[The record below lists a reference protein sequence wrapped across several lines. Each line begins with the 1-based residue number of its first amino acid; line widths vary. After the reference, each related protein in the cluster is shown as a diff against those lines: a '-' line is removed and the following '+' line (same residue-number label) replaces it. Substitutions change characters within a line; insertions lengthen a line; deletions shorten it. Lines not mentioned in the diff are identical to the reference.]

1 MPSRKRPALSRR
13 TLLATAGAAVASA
26 LLPRRVFSAAKA
38 KIRIGLLL
46 PYSGTYAALGNNI
59 TDAMKL
65 AASEH
70 DNKLAG
76 REIEWVAVDDESDP
90 AKAPANVN
98 KLVVG
103 EKVDILTGPVHSG
116 VAMAMMQIVR
126 QEKTLTVVTNAGAQA
141 VTGNL
146 CAPNVFRT
154 SFSNWQTSYPCADVV
169 LKDGRK
175 KVVLMFW
182 NYSFGQESM
191 AAFKEGFTK
200 GGGTIVKEI
209 PVPFPSTEF
218 QANLSEIA
226 AIKPDAVFVFFAGAG
241 AAKFVKDYA
250 AAGLKDKVALYGT
263 GFLTEGVLGA
273 TGAAAEGVKTTL
285 HYADALDTPLN
296 KKFRE
301 AFKKATSREAD
312 VYAVAGYDAVHLLA
326 KALDKVKGDTG
337 AQKELIAALESTRL
351 ESPRGPFRFSKT
363 HNPVQNVYVR
373 QVKDGREAVLGVAQK
388 DAEDPAFG
396 CSMAK

>member
-1 MPSRKRPALSRR
+1 MTLSRR
-13 TLLATAGAAVASA
+13 ALLGAAACSSLLA
-26 LLPRRVFSAAKA
+26 RRLFSSTPAKL
-38 KIRIGLLL
+38 RIGLLL
-46 PYSGTYAALGNNI
+46 PYSGTYAALGHNI

-70 DNKLAG
+70 GGKLGG
-76 REIEWVAVDDESDP
+76 REVEWVSVDDESDP

-98 KLVVG
+98 KLIAG

-126 QEKTLTVVTNAGAQA
+126 QENVLTVVTNAGAQA
-141 VTGNL
+141 VTGSL
-146 CAPNVFRT
+146 CAPHVFRT
-154 SFSNWQTSYPCADVV
+154 SFSNWQTSYPCAEVV

-175 KVVLMFW
+175 KAALMFW

-209 PVPFPSTEF
+209 PVPFPTTEF

-226 AIKPDAVFVFFAGAG
+226 ALKPDAVFVFFAGAG

-250 AAGLKDKVALYGT
+250 DAGLRDKVPLYGS

-273 TGAAAEGVKTTL
+273 QGAAAEGIKTTL
-285 HYADALDTPLN
+285 HYADGLDN
-296 KKFRE
+296 AANRSFRQ
-301 AFKKATSREAD
+301 AFKKATNREAD
-312 VYAVAGYDAVHLLA
+312 VYAVAGYDTVHVLA
-326 KALDKVKGDTG
+326 TALDKVKGDTG
-337 AQKELIAALESTRL
+337 ARKELIAALEAVSL
-351 ESPRGPFRFSKT
+351 DSPRGPFRFSKA

-373 QVKDGREAVLGVAQK
+373 QVKGGREIVVGVAQK

-396 CSMAK
+396 CQMAT

>member
-1 MPSRKRPALSRR
+1 MNRLSRR
-13 TLLATAGAAVASA
+13 TLLGAAATALASRGVRGAS
-26 LLPRRVFSAAKA
+26 KA
-38 KIRIGLLL
+38 KLRIGLLL

-65 AASEH
+65 AAKER
-70 DNKLAG
+70 DGKLGG

-98 KLVVG
+98 KLIAG

-126 QEKTLTVVTNAGAQA
+126 QEKTITIVTNAGAQA

-154 SFSNWQTSYPCADVV
+154 SFSNWQTSYPCADVMM
-169 LKDGRK
+169 KDGRK
-175 KVVLMFW
+175 NVVLMFW

-191 AAFKEGFTK
+191 AAFKEGFVK
-200 GGGTIVKEI
+200 SGGNIVKEI
-209 PVPFPSTEF
+209 AVPFPQTEF

-226 AIKPDAVFVFFAGAG
+226 SLKPDGVFVFFAGAG

-250 AAGLKDKVALYGT
+250 DAGLREKIPLYGS

-273 TGAAAEGVKTTL
+273 QGPAAEGIKTTL
-285 HYADALDTPLN
+285 HYADSLDN
-296 KKFRE
+296 AANRKFRE
-301 AFKKATSREAD
+301 AFKKATGREAD
-312 VYAVAGYDAVHLLA
+312 VYAVAGYDTVHALA
-326 KALDKVKGDTG
+326 LALEKVQGDTG
-337 AQKELIAALESTRL
+337 AQKELIAALEQVRFD
-351 ESPRGPFRFSKT
+351 SPRGSFRFSKA

-373 QVKDGREAVLGVAQK
+373 QVKNGKEAVVGVALK
-388 DAEDPAFG
+388 DAEDPAAG
-396 CSMAK
+396 CSMK